1 MFLCQQLPVT
11 GDEVM
16 TRHSGRNTPA
26 GEHLEVRCL
35 RRRRVGLGSPA
46 LDNGTAQRVL
56 GPELRPR
63 VQA

>member
-26 GEHLEVRCL
+26 GEQDVYKRQGLPSF
-35 RRRRVGLGSPA
+35 RRVLETSIRMGK
-46 LDNGTAQRVL
+46 RM
-56 GPELRPR
+56 
-63 VQA
+63 